1 MENTKVIT
9 SETMVTLSTWE
20 TESAAPQVRIVPL
33 PFALKMYNAGFTR
46 GRIVAENGEVIADS
60 WE

>member
-9 SETMVTLSTWE
+9 SETMVTLYTWE

-46 GRIVAENGEVIADS
+46 VRIVAENGEVIADS

>member
-1 MENTKVIT
+1 MENAKVIT

-33 PFALKMYNAGFTR
+33 PFALKMYGSGFSR
-46 GRIVAENGEVIADS
+46 VRIIAESGEVIADT